1 MATVHNTR
9 EIRTDIINGPSQG
22 GPGSTAAERGS
33 VDTAGGWDGTA
44 GLWGG
49 PGKELEIDSGASSL
63 AIGLQVF
70 HGERDQAWGREDQGR
85 LTE

>member
-1 MATVHNTR
+1 MARVHSTR

-33 VDTAGGWDGTA
+33 VLLEVGTEPRA
-44 GLWGG
+44 YRVVQERSRRLSVGL
-49 PGKELEIDSGASSL
+49 PLT
-63 AIGLQVF
+63 AIGLHVF
-70 HGERDQAWGREDQGR
+70 HGEGDQAWGREDEGR

>member
-33 VDTAGGWDGTA
+33 VGTAGGWDGTA

-49 PGKELEIDSGASSL
+49 PGKKLEIDSGASSNSYWL
-63 AIGLQVF
+63 ASLP
-70 HGERDQAWGREDQGR
+70 W
-85 LTE
+85 